1 MVTRGRVV
9 AEMVTEEFSVDAMEL
24 LDAYVLVGDE
34 RSDTIYDLHKRFGC

>member
-24 LDAYVLVGDE
+24 LDASVLVGEE
-34 RSDTIYDLHKRFGC
+34 RSDTIYDLHKRFGF